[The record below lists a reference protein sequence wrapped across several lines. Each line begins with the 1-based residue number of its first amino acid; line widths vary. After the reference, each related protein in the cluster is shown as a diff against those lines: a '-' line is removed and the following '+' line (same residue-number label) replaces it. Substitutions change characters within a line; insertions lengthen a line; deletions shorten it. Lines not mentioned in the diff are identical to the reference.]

1 MKFKP
6 LLMVLALGI
15 GTALA
20 GCSSSSAN
28 NTSDNKNKKLEVY
41 TTIYP
46 LQDFTE
52 KIGGK
57 YVEAKSILPTGVD
70 AHSSQTQTH
79 SFTQELDLKVLQIK
93 HNPH

>member
-28 NTSDNKNKKLEVY
+28 NASDNKNKKLEVY

-52 KIGGK
+52 KS
-57 YVEAKSILPTGVD
+57 VE
-70 AHSSQTQTH
+70 
-79 SFTQELDLKVLQIK
+79 
-93 HNPH
+93 NM